1 MHRAIVESEARED
14 FNRARKAAL
23 FTRVFSLFS
32 RDPQRLLSL
41 QEVRDAIKPYGET
54 YRGMQQ
60 IAIDSIVGS
69 EGRYADFNR
78 RFLPRHEYLRN
89 RWQRIDVAHL
99 SDVILPPIKLYE
111 VGGAY
116 FVRDGNHR
124 VSVAKAQ
131 GAIAIDAEVISLN
144 TDISL
149 APDMTPENLKMA
161 VIEHERRAFM
171 QRFEI
176 ARILGNDC
184 ILLVTATGRYDE
196 IAQHISVHKY
206 YLDRYQKCESAIDRV
221 IRSWYHNVYRPIVS
235 VVESEGVMARFP
247 KRTTTDMYLWIVKHW
262 DELKQRYGS
271 DFPAREAVKD
281 YTSRFGIPWWRRLR
295 AWLGDKRAQRALD
308 TETAPHHATEPP
320 ATNDPDRDPP
330 ARS

>member
-1 MHRAIVESEARED
+1 MRRAIVESEARED

-23 FTRVFSLFS
+23 FTHIFSLFS
-32 RDPQRLLSL
+32 RDRQRLLSL
-41 QEVRDAIKPYGET
+41 QEVRNVIKPYGET
-54 YRGMQQ
+54 YRGMRQV
-60 IAIDSIVGS
+60 AIDSIVGS

-89 RWQRIDVAHL
+89 RWQNIDIAHL

-131 GAIAIDAEVISLN
+131 GAKAIDAEVISLN

-149 APDMTPENLKMA
+149 DPDMTPENLKMA
-161 VIEHERRAFM
+161 VIEHERRAFIA
-171 QRFEI
+171 QFEI
-176 ARILGNDC
+176 SRILGDDC
-184 ILLVTATGRYDE
+184 ILPVTATGRYDE
-196 IAQHISVHKY
+196 IVQHISVHKY
-206 YLDRYQKCESAIDRV
+206 FLNQYQKSEIPMDRAIT
-221 IRSWYHNVYRPIVS
+221 SWYRNVYLPISS
-235 VVESEGVMARFP
+235 VIESEGVMARFP
-247 KRTTTDMYLWIVKHW
+247 KRTVTDMYLWIVKHW

-281 YTSRFGIPWWRRLR
+281 YTSRFGISWWRRLR
-295 AWLGDKRAQRALD
+295 AWLGDKHAQRALD
-308 TETAPHHATEPP
+308 IETAPHQATGSP
-320 ATNDPDRDPP
+320 ATNHADHNRP
-330 ARS
+330 ARE